1 MAGYREET
9 KSSIQ
14 TVIILEDYGEY
25 LKEQN
30 RFNVSLLPSKLSDT
44 QWCT

>member
-30 RFNVSLLPSKLSDT
+30 QFNVSLLPSKLSDT
-44 QWCT
+44 Q